1 MRVYRDVV
9 RTKSNRRVYREWVAR
24 PGVSAVVPVLGD
36 QILLV
41 RQFRYGVNRRLWE
54 VPAGTFNKGESP
66 VGCARRECEEETG
79 YRPAELASLGS
90 YFSGPAHTDETVYMY
105 AAAKLTKS
113 RAHPE
118 EDEEITLGYFSKG
131 RGKKMLK
138 SGRIRDAKS
147 IIALTRYF
155 AHD

>member
-1 MRVYRDVV
+1 MRVFCDLV
-9 RTKSNRRVYREWVAR
+9 RTRSNRRVYREWVQR
-24 PGVSAVVPVLGD
+24 PGVSAVVPVLGN

-41 RQFRYGVNRRLWE
+41 RQYRYGVNRRLWE

-79 YRPAELASLGS
+79 YRPGRLRSLGS

-105 AAAKLTKS
+105 VAAKLTKS
-113 RAHPE
+113 RTHLD
-118 EDEEITLGYFSKG
+118 EDEEIVLGNFSKD
-131 RGKKMLK
+131 RVKRMLR
-138 SGRIRDAKS
+138 SGQIRDAKS

-155 AHD
+155 A